1 MKALDRLTTALEGA
15 FMLAAA
21 AGLMA
26 IMLVVVA
33 DVVLRYAFAS
43 PLGWSYD
50 VISMYLVT
58 LVFYMALAD
67 TFRRGGH
74 IRIDLFESWGR
85 SRVFAAC
92 QIAGLA
98 SAIVFFA
105 LIARL
110 MATRGWEGYVARD
123 VMDGAIAWPT
133 WPPFFVG
140 AAGVGL
146 LILRLAL
153 ALAARLSALAAGHA
167 YADPHAHA
175 GPAELAE

>member
-1 MKALDRLTTALEGA
+1 MKGLDRLTKALERA
-15 FMLAAA
+15 FMMLAA

-33 DVVLRYAFAS
+33 DVVLRYVFAA
-43 PLGWSYD
+43 PLSWSYD

-67 TFRRGGH
+67 TFRSGGH
-74 IRIDLFESWGR
+74 IKIDLFASWGR

-92 QIAGLA
+92 QVAGLA
-98 SAIVFFA
+98 AAIVFFG
-105 LIARL
+105 LIFRL
-110 MATRGWEGYVARD
+110 MATSGWEGFVAD
-123 VMDGAIAWPT
+123 EVMDGAIAWPT
-133 WPPFFVG
+133 WPPYFVG

-153 ALAARLSALAAGHA
+153 ALAARVAAIAAGQA
-167 YADPHAHA
+167 YVDPEAHD
-175 GPAELAE
+175 PAAERAE